1 MSFVKL
7 LETVKQDPEELNLF
21 APKVNN
27 VEFNKLSLVEAG
39 FDNIIPDVFR
49 IPKIQN
55 IKEKCSTH
63 MLKTKKA
70 GKEKGEA
77 KKENPNLIKN

>member
-39 FDNIIPDVFR
+39 FDTIIPNVFR

-63 MLKTKKA
+63 MLKTK
-70 GKEKGEA
+70 EA
-77 KKENPNLIKN
+77 KKEYRRQKKKIQI